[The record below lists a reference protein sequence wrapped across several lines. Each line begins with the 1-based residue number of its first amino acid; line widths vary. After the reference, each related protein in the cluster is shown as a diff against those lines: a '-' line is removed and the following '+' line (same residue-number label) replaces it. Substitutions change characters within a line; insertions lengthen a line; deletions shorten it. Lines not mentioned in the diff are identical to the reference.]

1 MKKKYNQK
9 DVKNNVNFFTLILSL
24 FFSVGIFGQVTL
36 LNNNPT
42 ASQIASELQSD
53 GVLIS
58 NPTLTTTNTNINQV
72 AIFSGGVGAGLDI
85 ERGVAFTT
93 SNVNQVFS
101 NNNAYTN
108 MSYGNM
114 NADINDPDLK
124 GLDGGYHTDI
134 VLFEFDFEALP
145 GYKGVLVEFQ
155 FGSEE
160 YPNYVGS
167 RYNDVFGFFVTDP
180 NGLDP
185 LVPDVAPG
193 LNLATVPTTGLPVA
207 VNNINAGFLGC
218 ANDGTAADLS
228 QSSLYINNGHDGS
241 TITCNSGQASIPR
254 QIFVEFNG
262 VTKKLEANINLEIGV
277 VYRMKMAIADVGDY
291 QLDSGVFITNVSG
304 VPIIVA
310 EDDFGEIVSTNG
322 GVAVA
327 NVLTN
332 DTVAGTTNPSASG
345 VELSEVSSENPG
357 ITLNTNTGE
366 VSVAPGVPAG
376 VYELVYSLCQ
386 PSTNC
391 DTAIVTVTVL
401 ADSDGDNVADR
412 DDLDDDNDG
421 ILDTEENNCTGT
433 ISYEFYNSYPLSNTV
448 DDIPTTGALATG
460 TSTNF
465 NVDQLWALHTPG
477 DHETFSVRYKGLLR
491 IDTDGAYTFYTTSD
505 DGSKLFINGIE
516 VVDNDGPHASRTRS
530 GQITLKSGVHELEV
544 LFYERTGAENLSVE
558 YEGPSISRRNLPFS
572 RLSCLL
578 DSDNDGIP
586 NHLDLD
592 SDNDGCFDAVEAS
605 ENVSSGQLDGNG
617 RIDIA
622 AQGSIDSN
630 GVPNLVNASGASDI
644 GGDQGQETTGNEI
657 VATQIQMDT
666 QPSDSTICLGSNV
679 TFTAAASS
687 LSTTTY
693 TGTAPGT
700 NPDYSGST
708 STTTGLVYQWLEQVG
723 GVGAWNS
730 ISNGGIYS
738 NATTPALTLTNPPI
752 TASTNK
758 YRLIVTSTLN
768 TCQTLASD
776 EASLTIIPTSV
787 GGSIAGSTNVC
798 TGTNSTTLTLSGQT
812 GNIIRWESSTDNF
825 TTDTDIANT
834 TTTLTATNLTTTT
847 QYRAI
852 VQSGACTEATS
863 ATATITVDPTS
874 VGGSIAG
881 STNVC
886 TGTNSTTLTLSGQT
900 GNIIRWESSTDNFT
914 TDTDI
919 ANTTTTLTATNLTTT
934 TQYRAIVQSGAC
946 TEATSATATI
956 TVDPTSVGG
965 SIAGSTNVCTG
976 TNSTTLTLSGQ
987 TGNIIRWES
996 STDNFTTD
1004 TDIANTTTTL
1014 TATNLTTT
1022 TQYRAIV
1029 QSGACTEATSA
1040 TATITVDPTS
1050 VGGSIA
1056 GSTNV
1061 CTGTN
1066 STTLTLSGQTGNI
1079 IRWESST
1086 DNFTTDTD
1094 IANTTTTLTATNL
1107 TTTTQYRAI
1116 VQSGACTEA
1125 TSATATITVD
1135 PTSVGGSIAGS
1146 TNVCTGTNSTTLT
1159 LSGQTGNII
1168 RWESSTDNF
1177 TTDTDIANTTTTLTA
1192 TNLTT
1197 TTQYRAIVQSG
1208 ACTEATSA
1216 TATITVDPTSVGG
1229 SIAGSTNVCTGTNS
1243 TTLTLSGQTG
1253 NIIRWES
1260 STDNFTTDT
1269 DIANHHTTTLTATN
1283 LTTTTQYRA
1292 IVQSGAC
1299 TEATSATAT
1308 ITVDPTSVGG
1318 SIAGSTNVCTGTNS
1332 TTLTLSGQT
1341 GNIIRWE
1348 SSTDNFTT
1356 DTDIANTTT
1365 TLTATNLTTTT
1376 QYRAIVQSGAC
1387 TEATSAT
1394 ATITVD
1400 PTSVGGSIAG
1410 STNVCTG
1417 TNSTTLTLSGQTGNI
1432 IRWESSTDNF
1442 TTDTDIANTTTTLTA
1457 TNLTTTTQY
1466 RAIVQ
1471 SGACTEATSATAT
1484 ITVDPTSVG
1493 GSIAGST
1500 NVCTGTNSTTLT
1512 LSGQTG
1518 NIIRWESSTD
1528 NFTTDTDIANTTTTL
1543 TATNLTTTTQYRAIV
1558 QSGACTEATSAT
1570 ATITVDPTSVGG
1582 SIAGSTNVCTG
1593 TNSTTLTLSGQ
1604 TGNIIR
1610 WESSTDNF
1618 TTDTDIANTTTT
1630 LTATNLTTTTQYRA
1644 IVQSGACTEAT
1655 SATATIT
1662 VDPTSVGG
1670 SIAGSTNVC
1679 TGTNSTTL
1687 TLSGQTGNIIRWES
1701 STDNFTTDTDIAN
1714 TTTTLT
1720 ATNLTTTTQYRAIV
1734 QSGACTEATSAT
1746 ATITV
1751 DPTSV
1756 GGSIAGSTN
1765 VCTGTN
1771 STTLTLSGQTGNIIR
1786 WESSTDNFTTDTDIA
1801 NTTTTLTATNL
1812 TTTTQ
1817 YRAIVQSGACT
1828 EATSATATITVDPTS
1843 VGGSIAGSTNVCTG
1857 TNSTTL
1863 TLSGQ
1868 TGNIIRWESST
1879 DNFTT
1884 DTDIANTTTTLTA
1897 TNLTTTT
1904 QYRAIVQSGA
1914 CTEAT
1919 SATATITVDP
1929 TSVGGSIAGST
1940 NVCTGTNSTTLTLSG
1955 QTGNIIRWESSTDN
1969 FTTDTDIANTTT
1981 TLTTTNLTTTT
1992 QYRAIVQSGA
2002 CTEATSATATIT
2014 VDPTSVGGSIA
2025 GSTNVCT
2032 GTNSTTLTLSGQTG
2046 NIIRW
2051 ESSTDN
2057 FTTDT
2062 DIANTT
2068 TTLTATN
2075 LTTTTQYRAIVQSGA
2090 CTEATSATATI
2101 TVDPTSV
2108 GGSIAG
2114 STNVC
2119 TGTNSTTLTLSG
2131 QTGNIIRW
2139 ESSTDNFTTDTDIAN
2154 TTTTL
2159 TATNLTTTTQ
2169 YRAIVQSGAC
2179 TEATSATATITVGG
2193 VVNLT
2198 INDITADNIVNA
2210 SEAGSTIPVT
2220 GTVGGDFNTGDTV
2233 TLTVNGNTYT
2243 GTVDGSGNYSIN
2255 VPGSD
2260 LAADTDTTVEASFLS
2275 YATCST
2281 NTNHVYNVDTTAPV
2295 PTISVDNIT
2304 ADNIV
2309 NATEAGTTIAV
2320 TGTVGG
2326 DFNTGDT
2333 VTLVING
2340 NNYTGTVD
2348 ASGNYSINVPGS
2360 DLAAD
2365 TDTTV
2370 EASVA
2375 TTDGSGNAGSAN
2387 TTHAY
2392 NVDTTAPVPTISVD
2406 NITADNIVNATEA
2419 GTTIAV
2425 TGTVGGDFNTGDTV
2439 TLTINGNNYT
2449 GTVDASGNYSIN
2461 VPGSDLAAD
2470 TDTTVEASVATTDGS
2485 GNAGSANTTHAYNVD
2500 TTAPVPTIS
2509 VDNIT
2514 ADNIVNATEAGT
2526 TIAVTGTV
2534 GGDFNTGDTVTLTIN
2549 GNNYTGTVDASGNY
2563 SINVPG
2569 SDLAAD
2575 TDTTVEASVA
2585 TTDGSG
2591 NAGSANTN
2599 HVYNVDTTAPVPT
2612 ISVDN
2617 ITADNIVN
2625 ATEAGTTI
2633 AVTGTVGGDFNTGDT
2648 VTLVI
2653 NGNNYTGTVDASGN
2667 YSINV
2672 PGSDLAADTDTTVEA
2687 SVATTDGSGNAGSAN
2702 TTHAYNVDTT
2712 APVPTISVDNITAD
2726 NIVNATEAGT
2736 TIAVTGTVGGDFN
2749 TGDTVTLTING
2760 NNYTGTVDAS
2770 GNYSINVP
2778 GSDLA
2783 ADTDTTVEAS
2793 VATTDGSG
2801 NAGSANTNHVYNVD
2815 TTAPVPTISVDNITA
2830 DNIVNATEAGTT
2842 IAVTG
2847 TVGGDFNTGDT
2858 VTLVINGNNY
2868 TGTVDASG
2876 NYSIN
2881 VPGSDL
2887 AADTDTTVEASVAT
2901 TDGSGNAGSANTTH
2915 AYNVD
2920 TTAPVPTISVDN
2932 ITADNI
2938 VNATEAGTTIAVTG
2952 TVGGDFNTGDTV
2964 TLTINGNNYTGTVD
2978 ASGNYSINVPGSD
2991 LAADTDTT
2999 VEASVATTDGS
3010 GNAGSANTNHV
3021 YNVDTTAPVP
3031 TISVDN
3037 ITADNI
3043 VNATE
3048 AGTTIAVTGTVGGDF
3063 NTGDTVT
3070 LVINGN
3076 NYTGTVDA
3084 SGNYSINVPGSDLAA
3099 DTDTTVEASVATT
3112 DGSGNAGSAN
3122 TTHAYNVDTTAPVP
3136 TISVDNIT
3144 ADNIVNA
3151 TEAGTTIAVTGT
3163 VGGDFNTG
3171 DTVTLTI
3178 NGNNY
3183 TGTVDAS
3190 GNYSINV
3197 PGSDLAA
3204 DTDTTV
3210 EASVATTDGSGN
3222 AGSANT
3228 THAYNVDTTAP
3239 VPTISVDNIT
3249 ADNIVNATEA
3259 GTTIAV
3265 TGTVGGD
3272 FNTGDTVTLVINGNN
3287 YTGTVDASGNYS
3299 INVPGSDLAAD
3310 TDTTVEASVATTDG
3324 SGNAGS
3330 ANTTHAYNVDTT
3342 APVPTISVDNITAD
3356 NIVNATEAGTTIA
3369 VTGTVGG
3376 DFNTGDTVTLTING
3390 NNYTGTVDASG
3401 NYSINVPG
3409 SDLAADTDTTVEASV
3424 ATTDGSGNAGSA
3436 NTNHVYNVDT
3446 TAPVPTISVDNITA
3460 DNIVNAT
3467 EAGTTIAVT
3476 GTVGGDFNTG
3486 DTVTLVINGNNY
3498 TGTVDASGNYSI
3510 NVPGS
3515 DLAADTDT
3523 TVEASVATTDG
3534 SGNAGSANTTH
3545 AYNVD
3550 TTAPVPTISVD
3561 NITADNIV
3569 NATEAG
3575 TTIAVTGTVGGDFN
3589 TGDTVTL
3596 TINGN
3601 NYTGT
3606 VDASGNYSI
3615 NVPGSDLAADTDTTV
3630 EASVATT
3637 DGSGNAGSANTTHAY
3652 NVDTTAPV
3660 PTISVDNITADN
3672 IVNATEAGTTIAVT
3686 GTVGGDFNTG
3696 DTVTLVINGN
3706 NYTGTVDASGNYS
3719 INVPGSDLAAD
3730 TDTTV
3735 EASVATT
3742 DGSGNAGS
3750 ANTTHAYNVD
3760 TTAPVPTISVDNI
3773 TADNIVN
3780 ATEAGTTIAVTG
3792 TVGGDFNT
3800 GDTVTLTINGNN
3812 YTGTVDASGN
3822 YSINVPGSDLAADT
3836 DTTVEASVAT
3846 TDGSGNA
3853 GSANTTH
3860 AYNVDTTA
3868 PVPTISVDNI
3878 TADNIVNATEAGTT
3892 IAVTGT
3898 VGGDFNTGDTVTLTI
3913 NGNNYTGTVDASG
3926 NYSINVPGSDL
3937 AADTDTTVEASV
3949 ATTDGSG
3956 NAGSANTNHVYN
3968 VDTTAPVPTISVDN
3982 ITADNIVNA
3991 TEAGTTIAVTGTV
4004 GGDFNTGDTVTLVI
4018 NGNNYTGTVDA
4029 SGNYSINVPGS
4040 DLAADT
4046 DTTVEAS
4053 VATTDGSGNAGSA
4066 NTTHAY
4072 NVDTTAPVPTISVDN
4087 ITADNIV
4094 NATEAGTTIAVTGT
4108 VGGDFNTGDTV
4119 TLVINGNNYTG
4130 TVDASG
4136 NYSINVPGSD
4146 LAADTDTTVEASV
4159 ATTDGS
4165 GNAGSAN
4172 TNHVYNVDTTAPV
4185 PTISVDNITADNI
4198 VNATEAG
4205 TTIAVT
4211 GTVGGDFN
4219 TGDTVTLVIN
4229 GNNYT
4234 GTVDASGNYSINVPG
4249 SDLAADT
4256 DTTVEA
4262 SVATTDG
4269 SGNAGSA
4276 NTTHAYNVDTT
4287 APVPTISVDN
4297 ITADNIVNATE
4308 AGTTIAVTGTV
4319 GGDFNT
4325 GDTVTLVINGN
4336 SYTGT
4341 VDASGN
4347 YSINVPGSDL
4357 AADTDTTV
4365 EASVAT
4371 TDGSGN
4377 AGSANTNHVYN
4388 VDTTAPV
4395 PTISVDNITADN
4407 IVNATEAGTTI
4418 AVTGTVG
4425 GDFNTGD
4432 TVTLTI
4438 NGNNYTG
4445 TVDASGNYSINVPG
4459 SDLAADTDTTVEASV
4474 ATTDGSGNAG
4484 SANTTHAYNVD
4495 TTAPV
4500 PTISVDNITADNIVN
4515 ATEAGTTIAV
4525 TGTVGGDFNTG
4536 DTVTLVINGNNYTG
4550 TVDASGNYSINVPGS
4565 DLAADT
4571 DTTVEA
4577 SVATTDGSGNAGS
4590 ANTNHVYNVDTT
4602 APVPT
4607 ISVDNITA
4615 DNIVNASE
4623 AGTTIAVT
4631 GTVGGDF
4638 NTGDTVTLT
4647 INGNNY
4653 TGTVDASGNYSIN
4666 VPGSDLAADAD
4677 TTVEASVSS
4686 IDSDGNRGSALN
4698 THKYYLQDTDNDGI
4712 SDVVD
4717 VDDDNDGIPD
4727 VEEGDGLVDTDGDG
4741 IPDSL
4746 DLDSDND
4753 GINDVIEGGNGDLDT
4768 NEDGVIDSGDSGY
4781 TDANGDG
4788 QADDSVDDDEE
4799 PDTDGDG
4806 TPDYQDLDSDND
4818 GINDVIEGGNESSDT
4833 NGDGVIDS
4841 NDMGGS
4847 DSDEDG
4853 ISDSVD
4859 GDINN
4864 FGEGGNGDDTP
4875 LDTDGDG
4882 VPNYQDL
4889 DSDNDGVN
4897 DVVEGGNLDEDGDGQ
4912 VENPL
4917 DDSDGDGISDSV
4929 DGLDGFGDANNPDN
4943 NSSPTDPNDGGNG
4956 VIDGEDTDGDGI
4968 PDIIDGFDG
4977 FGDAINDDTCV
4988 KVNNLMSPNGDEA
5001 NSYLHIDCIENFPNN
5016 TLEIFNRWGN
5026 TVYKTEGYNNS
5037 SVVFRGISEGRANI
5051 NVGDKLPVGTYFY
5064 ILDLGNGSK
5073 VKKGWIYINR

>member
-1269 DIANHHTTTLTATN
+1269 DIANTTTTLTATN

-3010 GNAGSANTNHV
+3010 GNAGSANT
-3021 YNVDTTAPVP
+3021 
-3031 TISVDN
+3031 
-3037 ITADNI
+3037 
-3043 VNATE
+3043 
-3048 AGTTIAVTGTVGGDF
+3048 
-3063 NTGDTVT
+3063 
-3070 LVINGN
+3070 
-3076 NYTGTVDA
+3076 
-3084 SGNYSINVPGSDLAA
+3084 
-3099 DTDTTVEASVATT
+3099 
-3112 DGSGNAGSAN
+3112 
-3122 TTHAYNVDTTAPVP
+3122 
-3136 TISVDNIT
+3136 
-3144 ADNIVNA
+3144 
-3151 TEAGTTIAVTGT
+3151 
-3163 VGGDFNTG
+3163 
-3171 DTVTLTI
+3171 
-3178 NGNNY
+3178 
-3183 TGTVDAS
+3183 
-3190 GNYSINV
+3190 
-3197 PGSDLAA
+3197 
-3204 DTDTTV
+3204 
-3210 EASVATTDGSGN
+3210 
-3222 AGSANT
+3222 
-3228 THAYNVDTTAP
+3228 
-3239 VPTISVDNIT
+3239 
-3249 ADNIVNATEA
+3249 
-3259 GTTIAV
+3259 
-3265 TGTVGGD
+3265 
-3272 FNTGDTVTLVINGNN
+3272 
-3287 YTGTVDASGNYS
+3287 
-3299 INVPGSDLAAD
+3299 
-3310 TDTTVEASVATTDG
+3310 
-3324 SGNAGS
+3324 
-3330 ANTTHAYNVDTT
+3330 
-3342 APVPTISVDNITAD
+3342 
-3356 NIVNATEAGTTIA
+3356 
-3369 VTGTVGG
+3369 
-3376 DFNTGDTVTLTING
+3376 
-3390 NNYTGTVDASG
+3390 
-3401 NYSINVPG
+3401 
-3409 SDLAADTDTTVEASV
+3409 
-3424 ATTDGSGNAGSA
+3424 
-3436 NTNHVYNVDT
+3436 
-3446 TAPVPTISVDNITA
+3446 
-3460 DNIVNAT
+3460 
-3467 EAGTTIAVT
+3467 
-3476 GTVGGDFNTG
+3476 
-3486 DTVTLVINGNNY
+3486 
-3498 TGTVDASGNYSI
+3498 
-3510 NVPGS
+3510 
-3515 DLAADTDT
+3515 
-3523 TVEASVATTDG
+3523 
-3534 SGNAGSANTTH
+3534 
-3545 AYNVD
+3545 
-3550 TTAPVPTISVD
+3550 
-3561 NITADNIV
+3561 
-3569 NATEAG
+3569 
-3575 TTIAVTGTVGGDFN
+3575 
-3589 TGDTVTL
+3589 
-3596 TINGN
+3596 
-3601 NYTGT
+3601 
-3606 VDASGNYSI
+3606 
-3615 NVPGSDLAADTDTTV
+3615 
-3630 EASVATT
+3630 
-3637 DGSGNAGSANTTHAY
+3637 THAY

-4325 GDTVTLVINGN
+4325 GDTVTLTINGNNYTGTVDASGNYSINVPGSDLAADTDTTVEASVATTDGSGNAGSANTTHAYNVDTTAPVPTISVDNITADNIVNASEAGSTIAVTGTVGGDFNTGDTVTLTINGN

-4341 VDASGN
+4341 VDGSGN

-4407 IVNATEAGTTI
+4407 IVNASEAGSTI

-4515 ATEAGTTIAV
+4515 ASEAGSTIAV

-4536 DTVTLVINGNNYTG
+4536 DTVTLTINGNSYTG

-4647 INGNNY
+4647 INGNSY
-4653 TGTVDASGNYSIN
+4653 TGTVDGSGNYSIN